1 MSTSPNRSRNRI
13 LASVAAA
20 AFVAAGALGAG
31 SLSTVAPAIAGPVVT
46 SDLNAQAIPSFAKV
60 VERVKPAVVAVK
72 VRMDIAA
79 TPALDD
85 GDGMMP
91 GRGLDG
97 LPPEIQQF
105 FRRYGENGPR
115 GGQQFG
121 QRAPQQPRQ
130 SMAQGSGFFISGD
143 GYVVTN
149 NHVVEKA
156 KTVTVIMQDGKELTA
171 KVVGTDPKT
180 DLALLKVQQ
189 AGDYPFVRFAA
200 EKPAV
205 GDWVVAIGNP
215 YGLGGT
221 VTAGIVSANGR
232 DIGSGPYDDYL
243 QIDAPINK
251 GNSGGPTFN
260 LKGEVVGV
268 NTAIFS
274 PSGGNIGLAFAVP
287 AALASNVVDALSQ
300 DGQVSRAYL
309 GVQIQP
315 VTQDIADAVGLKTA
329 AGALVDTA
337 QDGTPAAKAGLA
349 SGDVITRING
359 DAVKDARDLTRR
371 IGALK
376 PGASVEIGYIR
387 NGAEKTTTVTLAG
400 QSKDRQVAQAGKSAE
415 PATAGALGIQLAPAK
430 QVGAGEAGVAIVGV
444 DPNGAAAAKG
454 LSRGDVILEVAGT
467 KVSDPGDVKA
477 GIDAARKDGRKAVLL
492 RVKTADGSRFVAVNL
507 PQA

>member
-1 MSTSPNRSRNRI
+1 MSTNTRNRVF
-13 LASVAAA
+13 ASAAA
-20 AFVAAGALGAG
+20 VALIAAGALGAG
-31 SLSTVAPAIAGPVVT
+31 TVAPLSTAHAAPVVT
-46 SDLNAQAIPSFAKV
+46 SDLNPQAIPSFSKV
-60 VERVKPAVVAVK
+60 VDRVKPAVVSVK
-72 VRMDIAA
+72 VKMEVAA

-85 GDGMMP
+85 SNSEME
-91 GRGLDG
+91 G

-105 FRRYGENGPR
+105 LRRYGEGQR
-115 GGQQFG
+115 GGMPFS
-121 QRAPQQPRQ
+121 QRTPRQQPQGRQ
-130 SMAQGSGFFISGD
+130 AMAQGSGFFISGD

-156 KTVTVIMQDGKELTA
+156 KAVTITTQDGKELTA

-180 DLALLKVQQ
+180 DLALLKVTE
-189 AGDYPFVRFAA
+189 AGDYPFVKFAS

-215 YGLGGT
+215 FGLGGT

-274 PSGGNIGLAFAVP
+274 PSGGNIGLAFAIP
-287 AALASNVVDALSQ
+287 ATLATNVVDALSH

-315 VTQDIADAVGLKTA
+315 VTQDIADAVGLKSV
-329 AGALVDTA
+329 AGALVDSA
-337 QDGTPAAKAGLA
+337 QAGTPAATAGLA
-349 SGDVITRING
+349 SGDVITKVNG
-359 DAVKDARDLTRR
+359 EAVKDAKDLTRR

-376 PGASVEIGYIR
+376 PGASVEIGYLR
-387 NGAEKTTTVTLAG
+387 NGTEKTASVKLTG
-400 QSKDRQVAQAGKSAE
+400 QSKDKQVAQADKADG
-415 PATAGALGIQLAPAK
+415 PAAGALGIQLAPAK
-430 QVGAGEAGVAIVGV
+430 QVGAGESGVAIMGV

-454 LSRGDVILEVAGT
+454 LSRGDIILEVGGT
-467 KVSDPGDVKA
+467 QVSEPSQVKA

-492 RVKTADGSRFVAVNL
+492 KVKTADGSRFIAVNL